1 MQYSSYEHSTL
12 QQYFSAGCFP
22 SGNALLW
29 SADIRLVNKNSI
41 SHRKNHVAII
51 VHALVAAQAYA
62 FSWGWVKKPEKL
74 IKLRKIKK
82 KN

>member
-1 MQYSSYEHSTL
+1 M
-12 QQYFSAGCFP
+12 
-22 SGNALLW
+22 
-29 SADIRLVNKNSI
+29 